1 MTIQEYIDKQYDGSA
16 TWFMEEVN
24 QKNHVARIAS
34 VVANMDYLAGR
45 HKVLS
50 REDCYYKGKV
60 LRTRK
65 TILNY
70 AKTVLRFHDTF
81 LLGKKV
87 SLSSKDNE
95 TVNTF
100 NDIYRLG
107 QYETVDYQ
115 ILDRVN
121 KFGDAYEVVY
131 IDNGV
136 IKSKVLDSACSY
148 PVYDDMG
155 EYLAFIEH
163 WTDVFTSITYWNV
176 YYPTY
181 VEHWSNE
188 GADEHLVST
197 TMAIGLPIHY
207 HNFSDE
213 NYNYGMSMLTDI
225 KPILDEL
232 EDVMSKMGDAIYVN
246 SLNPMNVAI
255 GQRIESSIP
264 ADAVGYVLN
273 LDAGDYKVVSASM
286 DYNTI
291 KLYLDNLKQM
301 LNDISCIPSVLGS
314 STNIANVSSV
324 AMQILYAMAQ
334 VNADETK
341 KWLNIGFRE
350 RFERFKKILSMQG
363 ISVESDVDVIYN
375 VSMPVAT
382 TEMIENLKALQE
394 MGAISKE
401 TIMEKSDIVSDV
413 EVEKKRLSGENV
425 KGSPNEE
432 TLKTTDN
439 VDNSVDNLK

>member
-24 QKNHVARIAS
+24 QKNHVARIAG

-148 PVYDDMG
+148 PVYDELG
-155 EYLAFIEH
+155 EYLAFIET

-213 NYNYGMSMLTDI
+213 DYNYGVSMLTDI
-225 KPILDEL
+225 KPIMDEL
-232 EDVMSKMGDAIYVN
+232 EDIMSKMGDAIYVN

-382 TEMIENLKALQE
+382 TEMIANLKALQE

-425 KGSPNEE
+425 SQNVSQK
-432 TLKTTDN
+432 
-439 VDNSVDNLK
+439 VDNPSKEVEIK

>member
-24 QKNHVARIAS
+24 QKNHVARIAG

-207 HNFSDE
+207 HNFSDDD
-213 NYNYGMSMLTDI
+213 YNYGVSMLTDI
-225 KPILDEL
+225 KPIMDEL
-232 EDVMSKMGDAIYVN
+232 EDIMSKMGDAIYVN

-382 TEMIENLKALQE
+382 TEMIANLKALQE

-425 KGSPNEE
+425 KDSPNGE

-439 VDNSVDNLK
+439 VDNSVDNLA

>member
-24 QKNHVARIAS
+24 QKNHVARIAG

-50 REDCYYKGKV
+50 REACYYKGKV

-148 PVYDDMG
+148 PVYDELG

-213 NYNYGMSMLTDI
+213 DYNYGVSMLTDI
-225 KPILDEL
+225 KPIMDEL

-394 MGAISKE
+394 MGAISRE

-425 KGSPNEE
+425 KGSPNGEGF
-432 TLKTTDN
+432 KTTDN
-439 VDNSVDNLK
+439 VDNSVDNLA

>member
-24 QKNHVARIAS
+24 QKNHVARIAG

-121 KFGDAYEVVY
+121 KFGDAYEFVY

-148 PVYDDMG
+148 PVYDELG
-155 EYLAFIEH
+155 EYLAFIET

-213 NYNYGMSMLTDI
+213 DYNYGVSMLTDI
-225 KPILDEL
+225 KPIMDEL

-264 ADAVGYVLN
+264 STAVGYVLN

-382 TEMIENLKALQE
+382 SEMIENLKALQE
-394 MGAISKE
+394 MGAISRE

-425 KGSPNEE
+425 SQNVSQK
-432 TLKTTDN
+432 
-439 VDNSVDNLK
+439 VDNPSKEVGIK